1 MRILLV
7 EDDVELGSNLQAGLG
22 KHGYIAD
29 WLTDGGSAKFAL
41 EKESFDLVLLDLG
54 LPKILGLDLLQ
65 QTRDAGNNVPVI
77 IITARDSLADKV
89 ECFDCGADDFLTKP
103 FELEELCARI
113 NACCKRAADRATSML
128 RVGNIKLNPA
138 AHKVWLN
145 DERINLPRREF
156 ALLEALMQQ
165 SGRTV
170 SRETL
175 MQRVYGW
182 EKNTDSNALEVHI
195 HNLRKKLK
203 TDRIFTVRGIGY
215 RMEEEADE
223 AVAV

>member
-65 QTRDAGNNVPVI
+65 QTRDEGNNVPVI

-113 NACCKRAADRATSML
+113 NACYKRDRGRPTSML
-128 RVGNIKLNPA
+128 QVGDIKLDHS
-138 AHKVWLN
+138 AHKVWLG

-156 ALLEALMQQ
+156 ALLETLMQK
-165 SGRTV
+165 SGLTV

-175 MQRVYGW
+175 MQKLYGW
-182 EKNTDSNALEVHI
+182 EKNTQSNALEVHI
-195 HNLRKKLK
+195 HNLRKKLE

-215 RMEEEADE
+215 RMEDEEGK